1 MSASAVIVN
10 ERDSDGRTALH
21 RAAAAGRLDLV
32 EDATR
37 HGAATDTKDDG
48 GWRPLHSAASAG
60 HTEVVA
66 FLLGPSGGDIEVNSR
81 VDGSGSTALIFAASK
96 GHADVLHVLIDAKAD
111 LLATDA
117 SKATALH
124 RAAGRGHA
132 LIIPILINAMR
143 HHAGAIEERDVNGQ
157 TAFHV
162 ACTMEEWSACIALA
176 ENGADITT
184 VDNEGNA
191 AAMLLSP
198 SLRNQLGLVEKE
210 EEGEAMQ
217 D

>member
-1 MSASAVIVN
+1 MSTSVVD
-10 ERDSDGRTALH
+10 ERDSDRRTALH

-32 EDATR
+32 EDAIKR
-37 HGAATDTKDDG
+37 GAATDTKDDG

-96 GHADVLHVLIDAKAD
+96 GHADVLRVLIEAKAD
-111 LLATDA
+111 LLARDA

-143 HHAGAIEERDVNGQ
+143 HHAGTFEERDGNGQ

-162 ACTMEEWSACIALA
+162 ACTMEEWNACIALA
-176 ENGADITT
+176 EAGADITT

-210 EEGEAMQ
+210 AEGEAMQ
-217 D
+217 E